1 MGLSVNHGGLPAAV
15 GSDRHA
21 VMRDNE
27 PKDDERGPAFT
38 WCVTTASCP
47 PTPRAD
53 PRRREVV
60 PEPPPPDS
68 GAAPPSA
75 PQLPLFCIPTGSDE
89 SGAERPPS
97 RKPWAWLLRHVFA
110 ADLQHC
116 PYCSGPLRWLEVAT
130 TSDAIA
136 RLLERHGDAD
146 GIIVPPKTRAPR
158 APPPVQ
164 LSLDFHPLSLDF
176 HPSA

>member
-1 MGLSVNHGGLPAAV
+1 V
-15 GSDRHA
+15 
-21 VMRDNE
+21 
-27 PKDDERGPAFT
+27 
-38 WCVTTASCP
+38 
-47 PTPRAD
+47 
-53 PRRREVV
+53 
-60 PEPPPPDS
+60 
-68 GAAPPSA
+68 
-75 PQLPLFCIPTGSDE
+75 PQLPEQLELFCIPSDDKPDHE
-89 SGAERPPS
+89 SEGEQPRAS
-97 RKPWAWLLRHVFA
+97 RKSWAWLLRHVFA

-116 PYCSGPLRWLEVAT
+116 PNCSGPLRWLEVAT

-164 LSLDFHPLSLDF
+164 LSLDL